1 MINKE
6 ELKRL
11 NEIKN
16 ILIKAKLTEGV
27 TPLKIKSLIEEL
39 GPTFI
44 KIGQILSSRV
54 DIIPKEYCDVLV
66 NLRTNAPKMKD
77 SELKSILNEEYKDVS
92 KVFKSIGK
100 CIGSAS
106 IAQVNEATLLNG
118 DKIVIKVRRKNV
130 YETMQ
135 MDVKLLKKAIKVLQL
150 DKVIKIIDISK
161 SLDEIMQVAYEECFF
176 NIEREHLIKFKKL
189 NENIEYIYSPKVYS
203 NISTDS
209 VLVMEYI
216 SGTYINE
223 VDKLKEDGCD
233 LIDLS
238 YKLSDNYIKQALDD
252 GFFHADPHAG
262 NILVKDG
269 VIEYLDLGMMGT
281 LQEKNKK
288 LLKEAIFKIV
298 EDDYYTVAK
307 ILVDMS
313 TQNGD
318 VDLYSLKNN
327 IRSIL
332 TNFSNST
339 LDTLDSAKFIS
350 DMYKMLRNHNLTLDK
365 DVTML
370 IRGMCV
376 IESVLKDLNPNL
388 SLFDVLY
395 NHIVNNKES
404 LIDADK
410 ILNAAKSTLSSA
422 KSMINIPKEINTFV
436 KSLNDG
442 DTKFKFELSDST
454 NQIDKIEKLLH
465 ELIIGII
472 DASLILASSL
482 VTDEVIKKIFIVFI
496 IILSAWLFIKMIF
509 DHFHKGY

>member
-118 DKIVIKVRRKNV
+118 DKVVIKVRRKNV

-216 SGTYINE
+216 CGTYINE

-269 VIEYLDLGMMGT
+269 VIES
-281 LQEKNKK
+281 
-288 LLKEAIFKIV
+288 IFKIV

-422 KSMINIPKEINTFV
+422 KSMINIPKEVNTFV

-496 IILSAWLFIKMIF
+496 IILSTWLFIKMIF